1 MDKKVEGK
9 EPVKVESKKQGGLE
23 LNFSNAH
30 KYLLAVFTIV
40 TVALFVIQL
49 VPIEG
54 LSGFATSSSS
64 SNSAPTTGSVDV
76 NAITNKVVPETGF
89 KISAKW
95 GDVVKKMVDTGALDP
110 VKLENIL
117 TKRYGQEM
125 DPEWKAILQG
135 KDSNLE
141 INAKNSVFMM
151 YVLWILAKHNDN
163 KILHDSPFADSFGQ
177 DYDIGA
183 GKQGY
188 GDIKLLTL
196 TPEQQEVAKKVAE
209 NSYRPCCGQTAA
221 RPDCSHGYSALGLIQ
236 LMASQGFSEKEIFD
250 AFIKFN
256 SFWYP
261 ANYIQTALYFKVSEK
276 QDWEQVDKQLIAGE
290 QFSSIRG
297 AQQVKKA
304 LQDAGF

>member
-1 MDKKVEGK
+1 MEGEKGHSEEKQKKT
-9 EPVKVESKKQGGLE
+9 GLDLE
-23 LNFSNAH
+23 FSNKH
-30 KYLLAVFTIV
+30 KYILAVLTIV

-49 VPIEG
+49 VPIPG
-54 LSGFATSSSS
+54 LSGFVSASSHSGSSSMS
-64 SNSAPTTGSVDV
+64 GGLDIGK
-76 NAITNKVVPETGF
+76 ITNNVVPENGF

-125 DPEWKAILQG
+125 DPEWKAILSG
-135 KDSNLE
+135 KDANLE

-151 YVLWILAKHNDN
+151 YALWALAKHNDN
-163 KILHDSPFADSFGQ
+163 KILHDSPFADSFGT
-177 DYDIGA
+177 DYDIGV

-188 GDIKLLTL
+188 GDTKLLSL
-196 TPEQQEVAKKVAE
+196 TPEQQTLATKVAE
-209 NSYRPCCGQTAA
+209 NAYRPCCGQSTA

-256 SFWYP
+256 SFWFP
-261 ANYIQTALYFKVSEK
+261 ANYIQTAIYFKLNEK
-276 QDWEQVDKQLIAGE
+276 QDWEQVDKQLVAGE
-290 QFSSIRG
+290 QFSSVRG
-297 AQQVKKA
+297 AQQVKAA
-304 LQDAGF
+304 LQKAGI